1 MQVQL
6 DAYLDHLR
14 LERQVSPHTLDGY
27 RRDLRKL
34 LSFAEAEGL
43 LSS

>member
-14 LERQVSPHTLDGY
+14 LERQVSPHTLDG
-27 RRDLRKL
+27 
-34 LSFAEAEGL
+34 
-43 LSS
+43 